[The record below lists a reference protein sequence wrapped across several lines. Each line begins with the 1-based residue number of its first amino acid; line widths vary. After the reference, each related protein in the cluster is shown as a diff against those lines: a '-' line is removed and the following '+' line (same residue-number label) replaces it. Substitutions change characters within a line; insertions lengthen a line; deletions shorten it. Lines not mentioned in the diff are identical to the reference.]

1 MLPDAGCEQG
11 PFIGRVLP
19 FSDDNL
25 RVHFRSV
32 TLERQGLPPT
42 SYLAGGI
49 GRRKPRIFFASPRE
63 HIAWPSAVNSDVECR
78 CVSLNIFTK
87 SDEDWGTT
95 VNLVKTWLDEMET

>member
-49 GRRKPRIFFASPRE
+49 GRRKPRIFLRRLGNTLRGHRRSTPM
-63 HIAWPSAVNSDVECR
+63 WSVDVFR
-78 CVSLNIFTK
+78 
-87 SDEDWGTT
+87 
-95 VNLVKTWLDEMET
+95 